1 MILQFFTI
9 LQDKLHPFNQSRT
22 IEARTSFAQQII
34 ELNIIIKRFQEE
46 NTIMQGLFSQKNML
60 LCDMQGNK

>member
-1 MILQFFTI
+1 M
-9 LQDKLHPFNQSRT
+9 QSGT

-34 ELNIIIKRFQEE
+34 ELTIIIKRFQEE